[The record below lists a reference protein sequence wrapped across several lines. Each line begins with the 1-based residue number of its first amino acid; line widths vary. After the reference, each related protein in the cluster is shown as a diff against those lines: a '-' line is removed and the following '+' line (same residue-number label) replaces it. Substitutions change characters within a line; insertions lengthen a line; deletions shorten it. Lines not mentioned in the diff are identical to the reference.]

1 VLRVIVQPTSP
12 GARKEK
18 LVDEARGFNVH
29 AERLVD
35 GRDRPQLERL
45 WRYLARPPLCTERL
59 QLRPDGR
66 LRLELKTPWADG
78 TTAIV
83 LAPLDLITRLCALV
97 PPPRFN
103 LTRFHGVLASAAKL
117 RSEVV
122 PQPVHH
128 EPAAP
133 VQLPLFG
140 TTRSLGLVKDSHDN
154 QRYPAGRHPWA
165 WLMKRVFQRDVTVCP
180 RCQGPMTIRE
190 VALTAESITRVL
202 ARHGLAPQP
211 PPTPP
216 MPKWVDPTQ
225 RCLSFA

>member
-1 VLRVIVQPTSP
+1 VRCKSQPLEQLAEPLFGPCFGSLEP
-12 GARKEK
+12 AALGI
-18 LVDEARGFNVH
+18 DELLQGLELL
-29 AERLVD
+29 AE
-35 GRDRPQLERL
+35 P
-45 WRYLARPPLCTERL
+45 RPPLSTERL

-78 TTAIV
+78 TSAIV
-83 LAPLDLITRLCALV
+83 LAPLDLISRLCALV

-117 RSEVV
+117 RCEVV
-122 PQPVHH
+122 PQLPQPAHD
-128 EPAAP
+128 EPAPP

-140 TTRSLGLVKDSHDN
+140 TTHSLRPVNDSHDN

-165 WLMKRVFQRDVTVCP
+165 WLMKRVFQRDVSLCP

-190 VALTAESITRVL
+190 VALTADSITRVL
-202 ARHGLAPQP
+202 ARHGHGPQP

-216 MPKWVDPTQ
+216 MSKWVDPTQ
-225 RCLSFA
+225 GCLNFA